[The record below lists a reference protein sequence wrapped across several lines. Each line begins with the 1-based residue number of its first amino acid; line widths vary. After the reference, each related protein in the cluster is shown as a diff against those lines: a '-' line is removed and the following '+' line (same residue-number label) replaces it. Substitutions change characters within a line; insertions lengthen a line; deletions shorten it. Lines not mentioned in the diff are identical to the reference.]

1 MCFTLRCLASRLS
14 VCALHRS
21 VSVPLNPLSVSG
33 TQQYLF
39 LQTLWLCPTPPGA
52 CLSRASGY
60 VSHEQS
66 LPSCREEQVTSWHV
80 HGPTASGTFLLKNA
94 LFFPHLLLPKSGP
107 THQETEVSF
116 SSRVKAGD
124 SQGRGVAHVLKRLI
138 LKCRAGGVM
147 SSQGLSGKLEGWL
160 AGLLPSFSRRPL
172 LPCGRG
178 PSLRTGHIARE
189 AKSQGGRLV
198 LVWGGLMR
206 LHWSRLVLYNSGC
219 HIYCYRIVSLWILNL

>member
-1 MCFTLRCLASRLS
+1 M
-14 VCALHRS
+14 
-21 VSVPLNPLSVSG
+21 
-33 TQQYLF
+33 F

-66 LPSCREEQVTSWHV
+66 LRSCREEQVTSWHV
-80 HGPTASGTFLLKNA
+80 HGPTASGTFPASGTFLLKNA

-160 AGLLPSFSRRPL
+160 AGLLPSFSWRPL